1 MIYTSYFGK
10 LKKFPD
16 DLIPIAICAK
26 CPNGYQ
32 GAVYKKLAPTYQILM
47 DYKKAADGGWES
59 LYWAQ
64 TKYVTRYRA
73 QILDKLDPQQVVREL
88 EDLAGGR
95 DIVLLCYERP
105 EAFCHRHLVAEW
117 LKSHG
122 ISCEEWRE

>member
-1 MIYTSYFGK
+1 MEN
-10 LKKFPD
+10 LKSFRTILP
-16 DLIPIAICAK
+16 PSPSARNARTAIR
-26 CPNGYQ
+26 

-47 DYKKAADGGWES
+47 DYKKAADGSWES

-73 QILDKLDPQQVVREL
+73 QILDNLDPQQVVREL
-88 EDLAGGR
+88 ENLANGQ

-105 EAFCHRHLVAEW
+105 DAFCHRHLVAEW

-122 ISCEEWRE
+122 ILCEEWGE

>member
-16 DLIPIAICAK
+16 NLTPIAICAK

-32 GAVYKKLAPTYQILM
+32 GAAYKKLAPTYQILM
-47 DYKKAADGGWES
+47 DYKKAVDSGWES

-73 QILDKLDPQQVVREL
+73 QILDNLDPQQVVREL
-88 EDLAGGR
+88 ENLAGGR

-105 EAFCHRHLVAEW
+105 EAFCHRHLVAKW

-122 ISCEEWRE
+122 ILCEEWGE